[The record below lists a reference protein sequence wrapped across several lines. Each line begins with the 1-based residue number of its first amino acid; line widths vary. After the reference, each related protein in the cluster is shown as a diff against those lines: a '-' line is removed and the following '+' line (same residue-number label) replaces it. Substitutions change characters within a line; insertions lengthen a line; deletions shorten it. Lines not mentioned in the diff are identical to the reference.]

1 MKEETKNKK
10 QPDDDVTQRLESM
23 KKLLILIALKNG
35 ATSEEID
42 KATGMGASNIRALFP
57 GPEKTRETLSWH

>member
-10 QPDDDVTQRLESM
+10 QPNDDVTQRLESI
-23 KKLLILIALKNG
+23 KKLLILIAFKNG

-57 GPEKTRETLSWH
+57 GARKSKRDT